1 MNEMGIDPI
10 YPKMNLSKR
19 MQQAKV
25 CPYLLRNAVI
35 DRPNQAWSIDI
46 TYIAIK
52 HGFLYLTAVI
62 DWYSRWADNIMI
74 ERWFRSFKYE
84 EAYLTQYNNIR
95 EARKA
100 IGKYVHTYNFE
111 RCHSALN
118 NQTPASCYYP
128 ILLLEDH
135 AA

>member
-52 HGFLYLTAVI
+52 HGFLYLTAVMTGTAAVSL
-62 DWYSRWADNIMI
+62 DGKSMI
-74 ERWFRSFKYE
+74 LWIPEWS
-84 EAYLTQYNNIR
+84 
-95 EARKA
+95 
-100 IGKYVHTYNFE
+100 
-111 RCHSALN
+111 
-118 NQTPASCYYP
+118 
-128 ILLLEDH
+128 
-135 AA
+135 

>member
-1 MNEMGIDPI
+1 MVAKPVILNSDQGCQFTSNEYMNFLKE
-10 YPKMNLSKR
+10 
-19 MQQAKV
+19 
-25 CPYLLRNAVI
+25 
-35 DRPNQAWSIDI
+35 NQIRQSMDG
-46 TYIAIK
+46 K
-52 HGFLYLTAVI
+52 
-62 DWYSRWADNIMI
+62 SRWADNIMI

-100 IGKYVHTYNFE
+100 ISNYVHTYNFE

-118 NQTPASCYYP
+118 NQTPSSCYYP
-128 ILLLEDH
+128 ILLLDDH

>member
-62 DWYSRWADNIMI
+62 DWYSRCIVGWEVDDTLDYQNGHNCAK
-74 ERWFRSFKYE
+74 EGVYGSK
-84 EAYLTQYNNIR
+84 T
-95 EARKA
+95 
-100 IGKYVHTYNFE
+100 
-111 RCHSALN
+111 
-118 NQTPASCYYP
+118 CYPEFGSVLSVYKP
-128 ILLLEDH
+128 
-135 AA
+135 